1 MNELHLQDKFLIPFF
16 QGQLGLSGSE
26 SEHGYGLI
34 ESWCRGVEVMVK
46 ACSEYG
52 LPEPVL
58 RYEDPGFWVIFS
70 GKTLGKTLGK
80 TPDMILAALIQDSTL
95 SVPELASRMNKSES
109 AVERAI
115 RKLRET
121 GKLKRIGPAKGGHW
135 QVLEK

>member
-1 MNELHLQDKFLIPFF
+1 
-16 QGQLGLSGSE
+16 
-26 SEHGYGLI
+26 
-34 ESWCRGVEVMVK
+34 MVK

-52 LPEPVL
+52 LPAPVL
-58 RYEDPGFWVIFS
+58 RYEDSGFWAIFS
-70 GKTLGKTLGK
+70 GKTL
-80 TPDMILAALIQDSTL
+80 DMILAALIQDFTL

>member
-1 MNELHLQDKFLIPFF
+1 MIVGFIRAI
-16 QGQLGLSGSE
+16 
-26 SEHGYGLI
+26 GLI
-34 ESWCRGVEVMVK
+34 ESWGRGVDVMVK

-52 LPEPVL
+52 LPTTVL
-58 RYEDPGFWVIFS
+58 RYEDSGFRVIFS
-70 GKTLGKTLGK
+70 GKTLGK